1 MQKEIRCRKRLER
14 KERNIEREREKNKE
28 DVFEVIE
35 NDRKDERW
43 KKQKEIKDQIDYKGY
58 TLVLTYLGIH

>member
-14 KERNIEREREKNKE
+14 KERNIERERD
-28 DVFEVIE
+28 DVLEVIE

-43 KKQKEIKDQIDYKGY
+43 KTQKEIKDQIDYKGY
-58 TLVLTYLGIH
+58 TLVLTYQGIH